1 MERDKGIDPTKIK
14 SSSAVKEQEKNDE
27 DASDIAGSHG
37 IKSRRVTESI
47 EKEEIDVISPLRVA
61 ILGLMLLSTGAAGF
75 YHLPGMIAND
85 AKGSRLVNSI
95 YCSAITLTTYV

>member
-27 DASDIAGSHG
+27 DASDIAGHG

-47 EKEEIDVISPLRVA
+47 EKEEIDLISPLRVA

>member
-1 MERDKGIDPTKIK
+1 MERDKSIDPTKIK
-14 SSSAVKEQEKNDE
+14 SSSAVKEQEKKSE
-27 DASDIAGSHG
+27 DASDIAGHA
-37 IKSRRVTESI
+37 IKSRRVNESI
-47 EKEEIDVISPLRVA
+47 EQEEIDVISPLRVA